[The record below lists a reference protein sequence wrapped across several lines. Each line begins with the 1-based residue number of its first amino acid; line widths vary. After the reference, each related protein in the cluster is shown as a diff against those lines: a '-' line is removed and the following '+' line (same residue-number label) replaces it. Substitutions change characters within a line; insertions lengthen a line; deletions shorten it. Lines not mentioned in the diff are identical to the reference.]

1 MKKIIL
7 ALSIA
12 SLSSLLIMAYNINKY
27 PHIEEYE
34 KLIEMLN
41 NELGAS
47 ISIPDDKRGEV
58 YNNIKNIPLD
68 EFEMQLRENCNEVK
82 DLPDEI
88 YLNQNMEKSK
98 LK

>member
-1 MKKIIL
+1 MKKTLLI
-7 ALSIA
+7 LSIA
-12 SLSSLLIMAYNINKY
+12 SLSILLIIAYNINKY
-27 PHIEEYE
+27 PRIEEYE
-34 KLIEMLN
+34 KLIKKLN

-68 EFEMQLRENCNEVK
+68 EFEMQLRETYNEVK

-88 YLNQNMEKSK
+88 YLNENTEKVN
-98 LK
+98 